1 MMKILLIGCVQ
12 SSAHFLCRLI
22 SAGKAPVGVIT
33 KSTSSFHSDFVD
45 LGPVSKAAGIPYIH
59 VANVNDKDSVAFIR
73 QCAPDVIYC
82 FGWSQLIKRTV
93 LSIPPKGCVGFHPAA
108 LPENRGRHPLIWALA
123 LGLSE
128 TASSFF
134 LMDEAADT
142 GALISQERVP
152 ITYEDDAKT
161 LYDKVLLTAGEQVL
175 RFTNA
180 FETNTVLPLPQTEKG
195 NTWRKRGVLDG
206 QIDWRMS
213 SRAIYNLV
221 RALTRPYPGA
231 HFLKDGQMI
240 KVWKVEET
248 GMEGPENIECGK
260 ILSVQSPTDFYVKV
274 YGSVLHVLECE
285 PVSLE
290 KGDYLL

>member
-1 MMKILLIGCVQ
+1 MRIVFIGCVQ
-12 SSAHFLCRLI
+12 SSAYFLRELI
-22 SAGKAPVGVIT
+22 SAGRVPVGAVT
-33 KSTSSFHSDFVD
+33 RSVSRFNSDFVD
-45 LGPVSKAAGIPYIH
+45 LAPICEASSIPYIH
-59 VANVNDKDSVAFIR
+59 VSNVNEEGSVEFIR
-73 QCAPDVIYC
+73 RCEPDIIYC
-82 FGWSQLIKRTV
+82 FGWSQLVKRSI

-108 LPENRGRHPLIWALA
+108 LPDNRGRHPLIWALA

-134 LMDEAADT
+134 IMDDAADT

-152 ITYEDDAKT
+152 ITYEDDASS
-161 LYDKVLLTAGEQVL
+161 LYDKILRTAGEQVL
-175 RFTNA
+175 AFTKA
-180 FETNTVLPLPQTEKG
+180 FERGEITACPQTETG
-195 NTWRKRGVLDG
+195 NVWRKRGVLDG

-221 RALTRPYPGA
+221 RALARPYPGA

-240 KVWKVEET
+240 KVWKVRET
-248 GMEGPENIECGK
+248 GIEGPVNIECGK
-260 ILSVQSPTDFYVKV
+260 VLCVQSPTEFVVKV
-274 YGSVLHVLECE
+274 YGSVLHILECE